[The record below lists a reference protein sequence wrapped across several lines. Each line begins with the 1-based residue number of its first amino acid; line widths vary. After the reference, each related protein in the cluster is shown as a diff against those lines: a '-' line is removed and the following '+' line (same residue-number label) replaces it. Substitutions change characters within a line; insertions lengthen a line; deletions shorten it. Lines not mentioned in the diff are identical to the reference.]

1 MTRPVSLRLK
11 LLLLLL
17 GIVAAAWAA
26 TAALS
31 YFDARHEMDE
41 IFDAQLAQ
49 SAKVLLAQA
58 AHDIEDLRDE
68 RDGVAMEIRT
78 GDHKYERK
86 LAFQVWDDRG
96 RLLVRSERA
105 PHMPLSPDYAA
116 AGPDHAPLDE
126 DDRHPDGTPR
136 GRFDDVL
143 IDGHSWR
150 VFSHWDEDGEVLVQ
164 MGEQA
169 EIRQDLATDV
179 ALQLLT
185 PLAVAL
191 PLLGMLI
198 WLAVGRSL
206 APLRRLGREVSAR
219 DPGNLAPLEN
229 RDVPAEIAPLV
240 NSLNTLLAR
249 LGDAL
254 DNERRFTADAAH
266 ELRTPL
272 AALKTHA
279 QVALRAS
286 DEAGRRTAL
295 ENMVTGADRAAHLVE
310 QLLTLA
316 RLDPEAGVAAA
327 EPFALAPLA
336 RQILSD
342 LAPAALSKDIELELD
357 AAAEGPVQGKPAMV
371 AILLRNLVDNAVR
384 YTPAGGTVKVA
395 VQEEGNTV
403 KLTVTDTGPGIP
415 AEERQR
421 VFDRFYRV
429 LGNEAPGSGLGLSIA
444 KRIADLHRADL
455 ALTEGEGGHGLRV
468 AIRFPK
474 SA

>member
-1 MTRPVSLRLK
+1 MKRPTSLRLK

-17 GIVAAAWAA
+17 GIVSLAWVA
-26 TAALS
+26 TAVLS

-41 IFDAQLAQ
+41 VFDAQLSQ

-58 AHDIEDLRDE
+58 DHDIEDLRDKE
-68 RDGVAMEIRT
+68 DGVAMEVRS

-86 LAFQVWDDRG
+86 LVFQVWDDRG
-96 RLLVRSERA
+96 RLLVRSEHA
-105 PHMPLSPDYAA
+105 PGTPLSPEYAA
-116 AGPDHAPLDE
+116 AGPFSAGDH
-126 DDRHPDGTPR
+126 HSNGTPR
-136 GRFDDVL
+136 GRFDDVAV
-143 IDGHSWR
+143 DGHPWR

-164 MGEQA
+164 VGEH
-169 EIRQDLATDV
+169 IKVRQDLATDI

-191 PLLGMLI
+191 PLLGLLI
-198 WLAVGRSL
+198 WFAVGRSL
-206 APLRRLGREVSAR
+206 APLRRLGGEVAAR

-240 NSLNTLLAR
+240 DSLNTLLAR
-249 LGDAL
+249 LGGAL

-279 QVALRAS
+279 QVALRAA
-286 DEAGRRTAL
+286 DEAGRKAAL
-295 ENMVTGADRAAHLVE
+295 ENLVAGADRAAHLVE

-316 RLDPEAGVAAA
+316 RLDPEAGIAAA
-327 EPFALAPLA
+327 EPFALTPLA
-336 RQILSD
+336 RQALAD
-342 LAPAALSKDIELELD
+342 LAPAALAKNIELELD
-357 AAAEGPVQGKPAMV
+357 AAAEGPIRGKPAMV
-371 AILLRNLVDNAVR
+371 SILLRNLVDNAVR

-395 VQEEGNTV
+395 VKERGNTV
-403 KLTVTDTGPGIP
+403 KLTVTDSGPGIP

-444 KRIADLHRADL
+444 KHIADLHRAE
-455 ALTEGEGGHGLRV
+455 LTLDDGEGGRGLRV
-468 AIRFPK
+468 RIVFTKAG
-474 SA
+474 